1 MRILVAASDLFSRK
15 GYAATST
22 REIAQAV
29 GIQQPSLFHHFAAK
43 TEIAKVLLSYS
54 LDEPTAV
61 AEKLAAAQGPAT
73 ERLYAY
79 VVFDTTYLLGSP
91 FHLGGLSHDDVMELP
106 EFRPWH
112 LRRARL
118 RTARAA
124 MIAQGIQSGEFIDVG
139 ADFATEVLNGIFLSV
154 TSMYS
159 GRHAA
164 DPEELATRIAAF
176 ALRGLS
182 ANPAA
187 IGELAAHPPTVAGLV
202 GRTPAPHQPEPR
214 YPT

>member
-29 GIQQPSLFHHFAAK
+29 GIRQPSLFHHFAAK

-54 LDEPTAV
+54 LDEPTAI
-61 AEKLAAAQGPAT
+61 AERLAAAQGPAT

-79 VVFDTTYLLGSP
+79 MVFDITYLLDSP
-91 FHLGGLSHDDVMELP
+91 FHLGGLSYDDVMERP

-112 LRRARL
+112 LKRARL

-124 MIAQGIQSGEFIDVG
+124 MISQGIQSGEFIDVG
-139 ADFATEVLNGIFLSV
+139 ADFATEMLTGIFLSV
-154 TSMYS
+154 TTTYS
-159 GRHAA
+159 GQNAA
-164 DPEELATRIAAF
+164 TPEDLATRIAIF

-182 ANPAA
+182 TDPAA
-187 IGELAAHPPTVAGLV
+187 IGELAAHPPTLADLV
-202 GRTPAPHQPEPR
+202 GRTTVTHA
-214 YPT
+214 